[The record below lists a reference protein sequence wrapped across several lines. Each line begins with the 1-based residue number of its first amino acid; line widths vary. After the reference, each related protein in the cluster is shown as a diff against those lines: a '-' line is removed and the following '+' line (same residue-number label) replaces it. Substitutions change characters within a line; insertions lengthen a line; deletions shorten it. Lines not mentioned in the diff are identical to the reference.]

1 MKIYTQPTQR
11 LISFIVAIVIFASPV
26 LAQQRRN
33 PPARRTAPAAPR
45 EPEPTFDSLLA
56 SQSYKVYF
64 EIRGAG
70 ALIQSPAVNELLD
83 PVMKLGDPPK
93 EFKTAVKWLRAHADV
108 LGGSR
113 ILIAV
118 WPSRPELPNVVAAI
132 EFASPEE
139 VKKFYPELRDF
150 IPKLIATP
158 TPTPAP
164 SPNANPS
171 SDGPNE
177 LHGRT
182 RNAVVLVPANPEQV
196 PILEPPTP
204 APPPYYLTQ
213 AGSLIL
219 LSDKAFA
226 LRDLRPRG
234 SKLWAEDENF
244 VQARTRFASESV
256 FLYVD
261 FKSIE
266 DEEKEQRKKWEEE
279 AQKRAEAEKE
289 NPVETETA
297 VAGDTPVM
305 QPDMQ
310 PSPAE
315 VPPTEEPPIVA
326 PPPDSPSPNAT
337 PAPTRVVD
345 DSAVLPAL
353 SEAFFRGES
362 KWPEAI
368 GAALVAEGDTYVVRT
383 LLINSA
389 DNKNNPIPFLPQF
402 VSGPAIAPDS
412 PGVLPA
418 DVQLFVSISVDYT
431 QIYERMLKASAHTA
445 EQAKQSRGPMVRE
458 AIAESPFAIY
468 EKKLGLKIEADL
480 LPLLGNEIAL
490 VLPKKKKTP
499 VNDASTKPAE
509 DKPTPPGDEFNVNPV
524 LAIAVKDREAVGRLI
539 PKIIEAMGLKGAKL
553 LAQSEKRE
561 GTEIVSYAGM
571 FSYAFIENFLVV
583 STDPLETRHA
593 VDAYLSHETLSS
605 DSNYRNF
612 TRWQPR
618 QVLGQLYIGPD
629 LMALYNPFA
638 RGLTGGVGNSKTNDF
653 LARLSP
659 LIEPT
664 TYALTNDG
672 SGPLHELHLPR
683 NLLLWT
689 IGATFSN
696 SELSPVQRNES
707 IAKSMLR
714 AVHSAE
720 TSYQATTGND
730 SYGSLDELISANLLS
745 KEMLE
750 KYGYRIEVRASGKKF
765 EATAVPTEY
774 GVTGTLSFFI
784 DDSGELRGGDHG
796 GGPAS
801 VSDERVN

>member
-1 MKIYTQPTQR
+1 MKFYTQPAQR
-11 LISFIVAIVIFASPV
+11 LISFLVAIVIFASPV
-26 LAQQRRN
+26 LAQQRRGA
-33 PPARRTAPAAPR
+33 PPHRAAPAAPR

-83 PVMKLGDPPK
+83 PVLKLGDPPK

-113 ILIAV
+113 MLIAG
-118 WPSRPELPNVVAAI
+118 WPARPELPNVVAAV

-139 VKKFYPELRDF
+139 AKKFYPQLREF

-158 TPTPAP
+158 TPTPTP
-164 SPNANPS
+164 SPNTNPS
-171 SDGPNE
+171 PGGPSE

-182 RNAVVLVPANPEQV
+182 RDAVVLVPANPDQSPSPAAVET
-196 PILEPPTP
+196 PTP
-204 APPPYYLTQ
+204 APPPYHLTQ
-213 AGSLIL
+213 AGSLVL
-219 LSDKAFA
+219 LSDKAFL

-234 SKLWAEDENF
+234 SKPLAEDENF
-244 VQARTRFASESV
+244 LQARTRFASESV

-261 FKSIE
+261 LKSIE

-289 NPVETETA
+289 TPVETETA
-297 VAGDTPVM
+297 VAAEAPAIP
-305 QPDMQ
+305 PDMQ

-315 VPPTEEPPIVA
+315 VPPTAEPTIVTPPDPASTPGPKPVVDESAVMPPI
-326 PPPDSPSPNAT
+326 
-337 PAPTRVVD
+337 
-345 DSAVLPAL
+345 SA
-353 SEAFFRGES
+353 AFFGGEA

-368 GAALVAEGDTYVVRT
+368 GAALVAEGDTYIVRT

-389 DNKNNPIPFLPQF
+389 ANKNSPIPFLPQF
-402 VSGPAIAPDS
+402 VSGPSIAPES
-412 PGVLPA
+412 PAVLPA
-418 DVQLFVSISVDYT
+418 DVELFVSVSLDYP
-431 QIYERMLKASAHTA
+431 QVYERMLKASAHNE
-445 EQAKQSRGPMVRE
+445 EQAKKSRGPMARE
-458 AIAESPFAIY
+458 EIAESPFAIY

-490 VLPKKKKTP
+490 VLPKKRKP

-509 DKPTPPGDEFNVNPV
+509 EKPTPPGDEFNVNPV

-539 PKIIEAMGLKGAKL
+539 PKIIEAMGLKGASR
-553 LAQSEKRE
+553 LAQSEKRD

-583 STDPLETRHA
+583 SVDPLETRHA

-605 DSNYRNF
+605 DSHYRNF

-618 QVLGQLYIGPD
+618 QVLGQLYVGPD
-629 LMALYNPFA
+629 LMANYNPFA

-689 IGATFSN
+689 IGAT
-696 SELSPVQRNES
+696 LSIPEPSQVQRNES
-707 IAKSMLR
+707 IAKNMLR
-714 AVHSAE
+714 AVQSAE
-720 TSYQATTGND
+720 TAYQATTGDD
-730 SYGSLDELISANLLS
+730 SYGSLDQLIAANLLS

-750 KYGYRIEVRASGKKF
+750 KYGYRIEVTASGRKF

-784 DDSGELRGGDHG
+784 DESGELRGGDHG

-801 VSDERVN
+801 VTDERVN